1 MMKTRG
7 FTRAT
12 QRFYLGKTN
21 RQIKQTCDRIPLGC
35 RVDIGKFGN
44 KPPWFAIM
52 CPC

>member
-1 MMKTRG
+1 MKTRG